1 MSNPLSLLAVTG
13 ASGFVGRAVLALAR
27 REGLDV
33 TGLVRSEQGA
43 QAVAA
48 LGARARVVARLEEEP
63 LAAALKGAQ
72 AVVHLA
78 MIGREREGETYDTVN
93 VRGTRAVVDAAGR
106 AGVPRIV
113 LFSGLG
119 VAHYGLTRRC
129 TNPYFLSKLAAEV
142 ELFRLGPEAVVFR
155 PSYIVGPG
163 DGLVRKLLK
172 EMASGEVVRIG
183 DGRYRLQPI
192 AVADAAAAVLAAVR
206 HPAPGSGAPPRVFDL
221 VGPEPVAFEAFLERT
236 AAAARAQGRKASFQ
250 IREVSIEEADRAAAG
265 GGFRGMGP
273 DDVDV
278 LLCDEVSDPTRLA
291 QLLGRPLTPL
301 DEAVAAA
308 VGGTTAGTGR
318 S

>member
-1 MSNPLSLLAVTG
+1 MIQIAVTG
-13 ASGFVGRAVLALAR
+13 ANGFVGRAVLALAR
-27 REGLDV
+27 REDVEV
-33 TGLVRSEQGA
+33 TGLVRSEKSA

-48 LGARARVVARLEEEP
+48 LGARARVVARLAEEP

-78 MIGREREGETYDTVN
+78 MIGREREGETYEAVN
-93 VRGTRAVVDAAGR
+93 VGGTRAVVDAARR
-106 AGVPRIV
+106 AGVPRVV

-129 TNPYFLSKLAAEV
+129 TNRYFLSKLAAEV
-142 ELFRLGPEAVVFR
+142 ELFRFGPEAVVFR

-163 DGLVRKLLK
+163 DGLIRKLLK
-172 EMASGEVVRIG
+172 EMAAGEVVRIG
-183 DGRYRLQPI
+183 DGRYRLQPL
-192 AVADAAAAVLAAVR
+192 AVADAAAAALAAVR
-206 HPAPGSGAPPRVFDL
+206 NPAPGAGGPPRVFDL
-221 VGPEPVAFEAFLERT
+221 VGPEPVSFQSFMERT

-250 IREVSIEEADRAAAG
+250 IQEVSVEEADRAAAA

-278 LLCDEVSDPTRLA
+278 LLCDEVSDPAPLVH
-291 QLLGRPLTPL
+291 LLDRPLTPL

-308 VGGTTAGTGR
+308 VVGAAASAGR
-318 S
+318 A